1 MKLTKKI
8 FLSLLFPA
16 LMFLAMWAITAS
28 NPACYVNG
36 KFIFLGFDLVRFV
49 ITSACQSI
57 CVALAIWM
65 QLKNGRFDFSNGAA
79 MILTAIIAGNVGL
92 RTGSPWLTML
102 VAVLCG
108 IVLCAITAAIY
119 MLGRLPIVIA
129 TIGVTLLYESL
140 TYIIFGGGG
149 VSTFYQNDTLSIF
162 GHMPGVL
169 LPTALAM
176 GIFLFFSNYTVT
188 GRKAKILANNQAAGV
203 NIGIW
208 EEANVSQTAMFCGA
222 IVGLAATIYVSQ
234 NNVLPQSSLSTAGIM
249 FSYIVPV
256 YMGMFIGLASN
267 DVIGISIAAI
277 GMAIFNYGL
286 NCMNLGGGGWQQIIM
301 GAFVMCFYTFSAQL
315 ENLKKLVAKLRKREI
330 AVSAT

>member
-1 MKLTKKI
+1 MKIVKKI
-8 FLSLLFPA
+8 GLSLLFPV
-16 LMFLAMWAITAS
+16 LMFLVMLAITAS

-36 KFIFLGFDLVRFV
+36 EFIFLGPDLVRFV

-92 RTGSPWLTML
+92 MTGSPWITML
-102 VAVLCG
+102 VAVCCG
-108 IVLCAITAAIY
+108 IILCAVTAAIY
-119 MLGRLPIVIA
+119 MLGRLPVIIA

-149 VSTFYQNDTLSIF
+149 ISNFYQNDTLSIF
-162 GHMPGVL
+162 GHLPGVL
-169 LPTALAM
+169 LPTAFAM
-176 GIFLFFSNYTVT
+176 AIFLFYTNYTVT
-188 GRKAKILANNQAAGV
+188 GRKGKILANNQAAGV

-208 EEANVSQTAMFCGA
+208 EEANVSQTGMFTGA
-222 IVGLAATIYVSQ
+222 IVGLAALIYVSQ
-234 NNVLPQSSLSTAGIM
+234 NQVTPQASLSTAGIM

-256 YMGMFIGLASN
+256 YMGMFIGMASN
-267 DVIGISIAAI
+267 DVIGIAIAAI

-315 ENLKKLVAKLRKREI
+315 PNIKKLFMRVRKGE
-330 AVSAT
+330 AAA

>member
-1 MKLTKKI
+1 MKLTKRI
-8 FLSLLFPA
+8 FLTLLFPV
-16 LMFLAMWAITAS
+16 LMFLTMWAITAS
-28 NPACYVNG
+28 NSACYVNG

-102 VAVLCG
+102 VAVLVG
-108 IVLCAITAAIY
+108 IVLCAITAAVY

-140 TYIIFGGGG
+140 TYLIFGGSG
-149 VSTFYQNDTLSIF
+149 VSNFYQNDILSIF
-162 GHMPGVL
+162 GHLPGVF

-176 GIFLFFSNYTVT
+176 CIFLFYSNYTVT
-188 GRKAKILANNQAAGV
+188 GRKGKILANNQAAGV

-208 EEANVSQTAMFCGA
+208 EEANVSQTSMFCGA

-234 NNVLPQSSLSTAGIM
+234 NQVLPQSGLSTAGIM

-267 DVIGISIAAI
+267 DVIGISIAAV

-301 GAFVMCFYTFSAQL
+301 GVFVMCFYTFSAQL
-315 ENLKKLVAKLRKREI
+315 NNIKAIFHKKFGKEKAVA
-330 AVSAT
+330 

>member
-1 MKLTKKI
+1 MKLTKRI
-8 FLSLLFPA
+8 FLSLLFPV

-49 ITSACQSI
+49 ILNACQSI

-79 MILTAIIAGNVGL
+79 MILTAIIAGNIGL
-92 RTGSPWLTML
+92 QAGSPWVTLV
-102 VAVLCG
+102 VAVFCG
-108 IVLCAITAAIY
+108 IILCAITAAVY
-119 MLGRLPIVIA
+119 MLGRLPVVIA
-129 TIGVTLLYESL
+129 TIGMTLVYESL
-140 TYIIFGGGG
+140 TYLVFGGGG
-149 VSTFYQNDTLSIF
+149 ISNFYQNNSLSIF
-162 GHMPGVL
+162 GHLPGVL
-169 LPTALAM
+169 VPTALAM
-176 GIFLFFSNYTVT
+176 CIFLFYTNYTVT
-188 GRKAKILANNQAAGV
+188 GRKGKILANNQSAGV

-208 EEANVSQTAMFCGA
+208 EEANVSQTAMFTGA

-234 NNVLPQSSLSTAGIM
+234 NQVNPQSSLSTAGIM

-301 GAFVMCFYTFSAQL
+301 GVFVMCFYTFSAQL
-315 ENLKKLVAKLRKREI
+315 DNLKKVFRRLFKKEAVA
-330 AVSAT
+330 

>member
-1 MKLTKKI
+1 MKLTKRI
-8 FLSLLFPA
+8 FLTLLFPV
-16 LMFLAMWAITAS
+16 LMFLAMWAITAA

-36 KFIFLGFDLVRFV
+36 KFIFLGFDLIRFV
-49 ITSACQSI
+49 CLNACQSI

-92 RTGSPWLTML
+92 RTGSPWITML
-102 VAVLCG
+102 VAVVTG
-108 IVLCAITAAIY
+108 ILLCAFTAAVY
-119 MLGRLPIVIA
+119 MLGRLPVVIA
-129 TIGVTLLYESL
+129 TIGVTLLYESM
-140 TYIIFGGGG
+140 TYLIFGGGG
-149 VSTFYQNDTLSIF
+149 ISNFYQNNTLSIF
-162 GHMPGVL
+162 GHLPGVF

-176 GIFLFFSNYTVT
+176 CIFLFYSNYTVT
-188 GRKAKILANNQAAGV
+188 GRKGKILANNQAAGV

-208 EEANVSQTAMFCGA
+208 EEANVSQTAMFTGA

-234 NNVLPQSSLSTAGIM
+234 NQVMPQSGLSTAGIM

-267 DVIGISIAAI
+267 DVIGISIAAV

-301 GAFVMCFYTFSAQL
+301 GVFVMCFYTFSAQL
-315 ENLKKLVAKLRKREI
+315 NNIKALLRKKFGKEK
-330 AVSAT
+330 AVA

>member
-1 MKLTKKI
+1 MNLIKRI
-8 FLSLLFPA
+8 FLTLLFPA
-16 LMFLAMWAITAS
+16 LMFLAMWAITAA

-36 KFIFLGFDLVRFV
+36 KYIFLGFDLVRFV
-49 ITSACQSI
+49 VLNACQSI

-79 MILTAIIAGNVGL
+79 MILTAIIAGNIGL
-92 RTGSPWLTML
+92 RTGSPWITLL
-102 VAVLCG
+102 VAVVTG
-108 IVLCAITAAIY
+108 IILCAFTAAVY

-129 TIGVTLLYESL
+129 TIGVTLLYESM
-140 TYIIFGGGG
+140 TYLIFGGGG
-149 VSTFYQNDTLSIF
+149 ISNFYQNDTLSVF
-162 GHMPGVL
+162 GHMPGIF

-176 GIFLFFSNYTVT
+176 GIFLFYSNYTVT
-188 GRKAKILANNQAAGV
+188 GRKGKILANNQAAGV

-208 EEANVSQTAMFCGA
+208 EEANVSQTSMFCGA

-234 NNVLPQSSLSTAGIM
+234 NNVVPQSGLSTAGIM

-267 DVIGISIAAI
+267 DVIGISIAAV

-301 GAFVMCFYTFSAQL
+301 GVFVMCFYTFSAQL
-315 ENLKKLVAKLRKREI
+315 NNIKAIFHKKFGKEKAVA
-330 AVSAT
+330 

>member
-1 MKLTKKI
+1 MKLIKKI
-8 FLSLLFPA
+8 FLSLLFPV

-36 KFIFLGFDLVRFV
+36 KFIFLGQDLIRFV

-92 RTGSPWLTML
+92 RTGSPWLTLL

-108 IVLCAITAAIY
+108 VVLCAVTAAVY

-140 TYIIFGGGG
+140 TYIIFGGSG
-149 VSTFYQNDTLSIF
+149 VSNFYQNDTLSIF

-176 GIFLFFSNYTVT
+176 GLFLFYTNCTVT
-188 GRKAKILANNQAAGV
+188 GRKGKILANNQAAGV

-208 EEANVSQTAMFCGA
+208 EEANVSQTGMFTGA

-234 NNVLPQSSLSTAGIM
+234 NQVLPQASLSTAGIM

-267 DVIGISIAAI
+267 DVIGISIAAV

-315 ENLKKLVAKLRKREI
+315 NNIRSRFRRLFKKEAVA
-330 AVSAT
+330 

>member
-1 MKLTKKI
+1 MKLTKRI
-8 FLSLLFPA
+8 FLTLLFPV
-16 LMFLAMWAITAS
+16 LMFLVMWAITAS

-102 VAVLCG
+102 VAILVG
-108 IVLCAITAAIY
+108 IVLCAITAAVY

-140 TYIIFGGGG
+140 TYLIFGGGG
-149 VSTFYQNDTLSIF
+149 VSNFYQNDTLAIF
-162 GHMPGVL
+162 GHLPGVL

-176 GIFLFFSNYTVT
+176 GIFLFYSNFTVT
-188 GRKAKILANNQAAGV
+188 GRKGKILANNQAAGV

-208 EEANVSQTAMFCGA
+208 EEANVSQTAMFTGA

-234 NNVLPQSSLSTAGIM
+234 NQVLPQSGLSTAGIM

-267 DVIGISIAAI
+267 DVIGISIAAV

-301 GAFVMCFYTFSAQL
+301 GVFVMCFYTFSAQL
-315 ENLKKLVAKLRKREI
+315 NNIKAIFRKKFGKENAVA
-330 AVSAT
+330 

>member
-1 MKLTKKI
+1 MKLTKRI
-8 FLSLLFPA
+8 VLTLLFPV

-65 QLKNGRFDFSNGAA
+65 QLKNGRFDFSNGAS

-92 RTGSPWLTML
+92 KTGSPWITML
-102 VAVLCG
+102 VAILCG
-108 IVLCAITAAIY
+108 IVLCAFTAAVY

-140 TYIIFGGGG
+140 TYLIFGGGG
-149 VSTFYQNDTLSIF
+149 ISTFYQNPTLSIF
-162 GHMPGVL
+162 GHLPGVL

-176 GIFLFFSNYTVT
+176 GIFLFYSNYTVT
-188 GRKAKILANNQAAGV
+188 GRKGKILANNQSAGV

-208 EEANVSQTAMFCGA
+208 EEANVSQTAMFTGA

-234 NNVLPQSSLSTAGIM
+234 NQVLPQASLSTAGIM

-256 YMGMFIGLASN
+256 YMCMFIGLASN

-301 GAFVMCFYTFSAQL
+301 GVFVMCFYTFSAQL
-315 ENLKKLVAKLRKREI
+315 NNIRALFRRHSKEEAE
-330 AVSAT
+330 AAA

>member
-1 MKLTKKI
+1 MKLTKRI
-8 FLSLLFPA
+8 FLTLLFPV
-16 LMFLAMWAITAS
+16 LMFLAMWAITAA
-28 NPACYVNG
+28 NPACYLNG
-36 KFIFLGFDLVRFV
+36 KFIFLGYDLFRFV
-49 ITSACQSI
+49 ILNACQSI

-92 RTGSPWLTML
+92 RTGSPWITIL

-140 TYIIFGGGG
+140 TYLIFGGGG
-149 VSTFYQNDTLSIF
+149 VSNFYQSNTLSIF
-162 GHMPGVL
+162 GHLPGVL

-176 GIFLFFSNYTVT
+176 CIFLFYTNYTVT
-188 GRKAKILANNQAAGV
+188 GRKGKILANNQSAGV

-208 EEANVSQTAMFCGA
+208 EEANVSQTGMFTGA

-234 NNVLPQSSLSTAGIM
+234 NNVLPQSGLSTAGIM

-301 GAFVMCFYTFSAQL
+301 GVFVMCFYTFSAQL
-315 ENLKKLVAKLRKREI
+315 DNLKTVFRRLFKKEA
-330 AVSAT
+330 AA

>member
-1 MKLTKKI
+1 MNLIKKVFLT
-8 FLSLLFPA
+8 LLFPV
-16 LMFLAMWAITAS
+16 LMFLAMLAITAG

-49 ITSACQSI
+49 IMSACQSI

-92 RTGSPWLTML
+92 RTGSPWITML
-102 VAVLCG
+102 VAVVTG
-108 IVLCAITAAIY
+108 IILCAITAAVY

-129 TIGVTLLYESL
+129 TIGMTLLYESL
-140 TYIIFGGGG
+140 TYLIFGGGG
-149 VSTFYQNDTLSIF
+149 VSNFYQNDKLSIF
-162 GHMPGVL
+162 GHLPGVI
-169 LPTALAM
+169 LPTVLAM
-176 GIFLFFSNYTVT
+176 AIFLFYTNFTVT
-188 GRKAKILANNQAAGV
+188 GRKGKILSNNQAAGV

-208 EEANVSQTAMFCGA
+208 EEANVSQTSMFCGA

-234 NNVLPQSSLSTAGIM
+234 NNVIPQSSLSTAGIM

-267 DVIGISIAAI
+267 DVIGISVAAI

-301 GAFVMCFYTFSAQL
+301 GVFVMCFYTLSAQL
-315 ENLKKLVAKLRKREI
+315 NNLKKVIRRVFKRE
-330 AVSAT
+330 AAA

>member
-1 MKLTKKI
+1 MKLTKRI
-8 FLSLLFPA
+8 FLTLLFPL
-16 LMFLAMWAITAS
+16 LMFLAMWAITAA

-49 ITSACQSI
+49 ILNACQSI

-79 MILTAIIAGNVGL
+79 MILTAIIAGNIGL
-92 RTGSPWLTML
+92 RTGSPWITML
-102 VAVLCG
+102 VAILCG
-108 IVLCAITAAIY
+108 IILCAITAAVY
-119 MLGRLPIVIA
+119 MLGRLPVVIA
-129 TIGVTLLYESL
+129 TIGMTLLYESL
-140 TYIIFGGGG
+140 TYLVFGGGG
-149 VSTFYQNDTLSIF
+149 IINFYQNNALSIF
-162 GHMPGVL
+162 GHLPGVL

-176 GIFLFFSNYTVT
+176 GIFLFYSNCTVT
-188 GRKAKILANNQAAGV
+188 GRKGKILANNQSAGV

-208 EEANVSQTAMFCGA
+208 EEANVSQTAMFTGA
-222 IVGLAATIYVSQ
+222 IVGLAATIYVAQ
-234 NNVLPQSSLSTAGIM
+234 NQVLPQSSLSTAGIM

-301 GAFVMCFYTFSAQL
+301 GVFVMCFYTFSAQL
-315 ENLKKLVAKLRKREI
+315 DNIKKVFRRLTRKEAVA
-330 AVSAT
+330 

>member
-1 MKLTKKI
+1 MKLTKRI
-8 FLSLLFPA
+8 FLTLLFPV
-16 LMFLAMWAITAS
+16 LMFLAMWAITAA

-36 KFIFLGFDLVRFV
+36 KFIFLGFDLIRFV
-49 ITSACQSI
+49 CLNACQSI

-92 RTGSPWLTML
+92 KTGSPWITML
-102 VAVLCG
+102 VAVVTG
-108 IVLCAITAAIY
+108 ILLCAFTAAVY
-119 MLGRLPIVIA
+119 MLGRLPVVIA
-129 TIGVTLLYESL
+129 TIGVTLLYESM
-140 TYIIFGGGG
+140 TYLIFGGGG
-149 VSTFYQNDTLSIF
+149 ISNFYQNNTLSIF
-162 GHMPGVL
+162 GHLPGVF

-176 GIFLFFSNYTVT
+176 CIFLFYSNYTVT
-188 GRKAKILANNQAAGV
+188 GRKGKILANNQAAGV

-208 EEANVSQTAMFCGA
+208 EEANVSQTAMFTGA

-234 NNVLPQSSLSTAGIM
+234 NQVMPQSGLSTAGIK

-267 DVIGISIAAI
+267 DVIGISIAAV

-301 GAFVMCFYTFSAQL
+301 GVFVMCFYTFSAQL
-315 ENLKKLVAKLRKREI
+315 NNIKALLRKKFGKEK
-330 AVSAT
+330 AVA

>member
-1 MKLTKKI
+1 MNILKKI
-8 FLSLLFPA
+8 FLTLLFPV
-16 LMFLAMWAITAS
+16 LMFLVMLAITAS

-36 KFIFLGFDLVRFV
+36 KFIFLGSDLVRFV
-49 ITSACQSI
+49 IMNACQSI

-92 RTGSPWLTML
+92 RTGSPWITML

-108 IVLCAITAAIY
+108 IILCAITAAIY

-140 TYIIFGGGG
+140 TYLIFGGGG
-149 VSTFYQNDTLSIF
+149 ISNFYQSDKLSIF
-162 GHMPGVL
+162 GHLPGVL

-176 GIFLFFSNYTVT
+176 GIFLFYTNFTVT
-188 GRKAKILANNQAAGV
+188 GRKGKILANNQSAGV

-208 EEANVSQTAMFCGA
+208 EEANVSQTGMFCGA

-234 NNVLPQSSLSTAGIM
+234 NQVNPQSSLSTAGIM

-267 DVIGISIAAI
+267 DVIGISIAAV

-301 GAFVMCFYTFSAQL
+301 GVFVMCFYTFSAQL
-315 ENLKKLVAKLRKREI
+315 NNIKAVFRRLLKKA
-330 AVSAT
+330 AAA

>member
-8 FLSLLFPA
+8 FLTLLFPV
-16 LMFLAMWAITAS
+16 LMFLAMWAITAA

-49 ITSACQSI
+49 ILNACQSI

-79 MILTAIIAGNVGL
+79 MILTAIIAGNIGL
-92 RTGSPWLTML
+92 RTGSPWITLL
-102 VAVLCG
+102 VAVVTG
-108 IVLCAITAAIY
+108 ILLCAFTAAVY

-140 TYIIFGGGG
+140 TYLIFGGGG
-149 VSTFYQNDTLSIF
+149 ISNFYQNDTLSIF
-162 GHMPGVL
+162 GHLPGII

-176 GIFLFFSNYTVT
+176 GIFLFYSNYTVT
-188 GRKAKILANNQAAGV
+188 GRKGKILANNQAAGV

-208 EEANVSQTAMFCGA
+208 EEANVSQTAMFTGA

-234 NNVLPQSSLSTAGIM
+234 NQVLPQSGLSTAGVM

-301 GAFVMCFYTFSAQL
+301 GVFVMCFYTFSAQL
-315 ENLKKLVAKLRKREI
+315 NNIKALFHKKFGHEKAVA
-330 AVSAT
+330 

>member
-1 MKLTKKI
+1 MNLIKRVFLT
-8 FLSLLFPA
+8 LLFPA
-16 LMFLAMWAITAS
+16 LMFLAMWAITAA

-36 KFIFLGFDLVRFV
+36 KYIFLGFDLVRFV
-49 ITSACQSI
+49 VLNACQSI

-79 MILTAIIAGNVGL
+79 MILTAIIAGNIGL
-92 RTGSPWLTML
+92 RTGSPWITLL
-102 VAVLCG
+102 VAVVTG
-108 IVLCAITAAIY
+108 IILCAFTAAVY

-129 TIGVTLLYESL
+129 TIGVTLLYESM
-140 TYIIFGGGG
+140 TYLIFGGGG
-149 VSTFYQNDTLSIF
+149 ISNFYQNDTLSVF
-162 GHMPGVL
+162 GHMPGIF

-176 GIFLFFSNYTVT
+176 GIFLFYSNCTVT
-188 GRKAKILANNQAAGV
+188 GRKGKILANNQAAGV

-208 EEANVSQTAMFCGA
+208 EEANVSQTSMFCGA

-234 NNVLPQSSLSTAGIM
+234 NNVVPQSGLSTAGIM

-267 DVIGISIAAI
+267 DVIGISIAAV

-301 GAFVMCFYTFSAQL
+301 GVFVMCFYTFSAQL
-315 ENLKKLVAKLRKREI
+315 NNIKAIFHKKFGKEKAVA
-330 AVSAT
+330 

>member
-1 MKLTKKI
+1 MKLTKRI
-8 FLSLLFPA
+8 FLTLLFPL
-16 LMFLAMWAITAS
+16 LMFLAMWAITAA

-49 ITSACQSI
+49 ILNACQSI

-79 MILTAIIAGNVGL
+79 MILTAIIAGNIGL
-92 RTGSPWLTML
+92 RTGSPWITML

-108 IVLCAITAAIY
+108 IILCAITAAVY
-119 MLGRLPIVIA
+119 MLGRLPVVIA
-129 TIGVTLLYESL
+129 TIGMTLLYESL
-140 TYIIFGGGG
+140 TYLVFGGGG
-149 VSTFYQNDTLSIF
+149 IINFYQNNALSIF
-162 GHMPGVL
+162 GHLPGVL

-176 GIFLFFSNYTVT
+176 GIFLFYSNCTVT
-188 GRKAKILANNQAAGV
+188 GRKGKILANNQSAGV

-208 EEANVSQTAMFCGA
+208 EEANVSQTAMFTGA
-222 IVGLAATIYVSQ
+222 IVGLAATIYVAQ
-234 NNVLPQSSLSTAGIM
+234 NQVLPQSSLSTAGIM

-301 GAFVMCFYTFSAQL
+301 GVFVMCFYTFSAQL
-315 ENLKKLVAKLRKREI
+315 DNIKKVFRRLTKKEAVA
-330 AVSAT
+330 

>member
-8 FLSLLFPA
+8 ILTLLFPV
-16 LMFLAMWAITAS
+16 LIFLAMWAITAR

-36 KFIFLGFDLVRFV
+36 KFIFLSQDLVRFV
-49 ITSACQSI
+49 ITTACQTV

-92 RTGSPWLTML
+92 ATGSPWLTL
-102 VAVLCG
+102 LTAVLCG
-108 IVLCAITAAIY
+108 IIICAITAAVY

-149 VSTFYQNDTLSIF
+149 ISNFYQNDTLSIF

-169 LPTALAM
+169 FPTALAM
-176 GIFLFFSNYTVT
+176 GIFLFYSNFTVT
-188 GRKAKILANNQAAGV
+188 GRKGKILANNQAAGV

-208 EEANVSQTAMFCGA
+208 EEANVSQTGMFTGA

-234 NNVLPQSSLSTAGIM
+234 NQVLPQSSLSTAGIM

-256 YMGMFIGLASN
+256 YIGMFIGLASN
-267 DVIGISIAAI
+267 DVIGICIAAI

-301 GAFVMCFYTFSAQL
+301 GVFMMTFYTFSAQL
-315 ENLKKLVAKLRKREI
+315 DNIKKAFRQLFKKEVA
-330 AVSAT
+330 A

>member
-8 FLSLLFPA
+8 FLSLLFPV
-16 LMFLAMWAITAS
+16 LMFLVMWAITAS

-36 KFIFLGFDLVRFV
+36 EFIFLGPDLIRFI

-92 RTGSPWLTML
+92 KTGSPWLTML

-108 IVLCAITAAIY
+108 IILCAITAAIY
-119 MLGRLPIVIA
+119 MLGRLPVVIA

-140 TYIIFGGGG
+140 TYLVFGGVGINAYYQTEKLAIFGR
-149 VSTFYQNDTLSIF
+149 L
-162 GHMPGVL
+162 PGVL

-176 GIFLFFSNYTVT
+176 GIFLFYTNYTVT
-188 GRKAKILANNQAAGV
+188 GRKGKILANNQAAGV

-208 EEANVSQTAMFCGA
+208 EEANVSQTGMFCGA
-222 IVGLAATIYVSQ
+222 IVGLAAIIYVSQ
-234 NNVLPQSSLSTAGIM
+234 NQVAPQAQLSTAGIM

-267 DVIGISIAAI
+267 DVIGIAIAAI
-277 GMAIFNYGL
+277 GMAFFNYGL

-301 GAFVMCFYTFSAQL
+301 GVFMMAFYTFSAQFD
-315 ENLKKLVAKLRKREI
+315 KIKAAFRKRKANK
-330 AVSAT
+330 AVA

>member
-8 FLSLLFPA
+8 FLTLLFPV
-16 LMFLAMWAITAS
+16 LMFLAMWVITA
-28 NPACYVNG
+28 NNDACYVNG
-36 KFIFLGFDLVRFV
+36 KYIFIGQDLVRFV
-49 ITSACQSI
+49 IMNACQSI

-79 MILTAIIAGNVGL
+79 MILTAIIAGNVGIA
-92 RTGSPWLTML
+92 TGSPWLTML
-102 VAVLCG
+102 VAVVCG
-108 IVLCAITAAIY
+108 IVLCAVTAAIY

-140 TYIIFGGGG
+140 TYLIFGGGG
-149 VSTFYQNDTLSIF
+149 ISNFYQNDTLSIF
-162 GHMPGVL
+162 GHLPGVL

-176 GIFLFFSNYTVT
+176 GIFLFYSNYTVT
-188 GRKAKILANNQAAGV
+188 GRKGKILANNQAAGV

-208 EEANVSQTAMFCGA
+208 EEANVSQTGMFCGA

-234 NNVLPQSSLSTAGIM
+234 NQVNPQASLSTAGIM

-267 DVIGISIAAI
+267 DVIGISIAAV

-315 ENLKKLVAKLRKREI
+315 NNIKAFFRRKFSKEAVA
-330 AVSAT
+330 

>member
-8 FLSLLFPA
+8 FLTLLFPV
-16 LMFLAMWAITAS
+16 LMFLAMWAITAA

-49 ITSACQSI
+49 ILNACQSI

-79 MILTAIIAGNVGL
+79 MILTAIIAGNIGL
-92 RTGSPWLTML
+92 RTGSPWITLL
-102 VAVLCG
+102 VAVVTG
-108 IVLCAITAAIY
+108 IILCAFTAAVY

-140 TYIIFGGGG
+140 TYLIFGGGG
-149 VSTFYQNDTLSIF
+149 ISNFYQNDTLSIF
-162 GHMPGVL
+162 GHLPGIF

-176 GIFLFFSNYTVT
+176 GIFLFYSNYTVT
-188 GRKAKILANNQAAGV
+188 GRKGKILANNQAAGV

-208 EEANVSQTAMFCGA
+208 EEANVSQTAMFTGA

-234 NNVLPQSSLSTAGIM
+234 NQVLPQSGLSTSGIM

-301 GAFVMCFYTFSAQL
+301 GVFVMCFYTFSAQL
-315 ENLKKLVAKLRKREI
+315 ENIKALFRRSKKSEA
-330 AVSAT
+330 AA

>member
-1 MKLTKKI
+1 MKLTKRI
-8 FLSLLFPA
+8 FLTLLFPV
-16 LMFLAMWAITAS
+16 LMFLAMWAITAA

-49 ITSACQSI
+49 ILNACQSI

-79 MILTAIIAGNVGL
+79 MILTAIIAGNIGL
-92 RTGSPWLTML
+92 RTGSPWVTLL
-102 VAVLCG
+102 VAVVTG
-108 IVLCAITAAIY
+108 ILLCAFTATVY

-140 TYIIFGGGG
+140 TYLIFGGGG
-149 VSTFYQNDTLSIF
+149 ISNFYQNDTLSIF
-162 GHMPGVL
+162 GHLPGIF
-169 LPTALAM
+169 LPTVLAM
-176 GIFLFFSNYTVT
+176 GIFLFYSNYTVT
-188 GRKAKILANNQAAGV
+188 GRKGKILANNQAAGV

-208 EEANVSQTAMFCGA
+208 EEANVSQTGMFTGA

-234 NNVLPQSSLSTAGIM
+234 NQVLPQSGLSTAGIM
-249 FSYIVPV
+249 FSYLVPV

-267 DVIGISIAAI
+267 DVIGISIAAV

-301 GAFVMCFYTFSAQL
+301 GVFVMCFYTFSAQL
-315 ENLKKLVAKLRKREI
+315 NNIKAFFRKHFKKEAVA
-330 AVSAT
+330 

>member
-1 MKLTKKI
+1 MKLTKRI
-8 FLSLLFPA
+8 FLTLLFPV
-16 LMFLAMWAITAS
+16 LMFLAMWAITAA

-49 ITSACQSI
+49 ILNACQSI

-92 RTGSPWLTML
+92 KDRQPLDHHAGGRPLWHRPLRHHGRGLYAGPSPRRHRHHRRDAAVR
-102 VAVLCG
+102 VAD
-108 IVLCAITAAIY
+108 
-119 MLGRLPIVIA
+119 LPHLRRRRYQQ
-129 TIGVTLLYESL
+129 LLPERHAL
-140 TYIIFGGGG
+140 H
-149 VSTFYQNDTLSIF
+149 LR
-162 GHMPGVL
+162 PPARRL
-169 LPTALAM
+169 LPTLLAM
-176 GIFLFFSNYTVT
+176 GIFLFYSNYTVT
-188 GRKAKILANNQAAGV
+188 GRKGKILANNQAAGV

-208 EEANVSQTAMFCGA
+208 EEANVSQTAMFTGA

-234 NNVLPQSSLSTAGIM
+234 NQVLPQSGLSTAGIM

-301 GAFVMCFYTFSAQL
+301 GVFVMCFYTFSAQL
-315 ENLKKLVAKLRKREI
+315 NNIKKVFRRVTKKEAVA
-330 AVSAT
+330 

>member
-1 MKLTKKI
+1 MKLTKRI
-8 FLSLLFPA
+8 FLSLLFPV
-16 LMFLAMWAITAS
+16 LMFLVMWAITAA

-49 ITSACQSI
+49 ILNACQSI

-79 MILTAIIAGNVGL
+79 MILTAIIAGNVGTM
-92 RTGSPWLTML
+92 TGSPWLTML
-102 VAVLCG
+102 VAVVCG
-108 IVLCAITAAIY
+108 IALCAITAAVY

-129 TIGVTLLYESL
+129 TIGMTLLYESL
-140 TYIIFGGGG
+140 TYLIFGGGG
-149 VSTFYQNDTLSIF
+149 VSNFFQNNKLSVF
-162 GHMPGVL
+162 GHLPGVL
-169 LPTALAM
+169 LPMALAM
-176 GIFLFFSNYTVT
+176 GIFLFYSNCTVT
-188 GRKAKILANNQAAGV
+188 GRKAKILANNQSAGV

-208 EEANVSQTAMFCGA
+208 EEANVSQTAMFTGA

-234 NNVLPQSSLSTAGIM
+234 NSVAPQASLSTAGIM

-267 DVIGISIAAI
+267 DVIGISIAAV

-301 GAFVMCFYTFSAQL
+301 GVFVMGFYTFSAQL
-315 ENLKKLVAKLRKREI
+315 NNIRAALGRLLKKETKSVA
-330 AVSAT
+330 

>member
-1 MKLTKKI
+1 MKLTKRI
-8 FLSLLFPA
+8 FLTLLFPV
-16 LMFLAMWAITAS
+16 LMFLAMWAITAA

-36 KFIFLGFDLVRFV
+36 KFIFLGFDLIRFV
-49 ITSACQSI
+49 CLNACQSI

-92 RTGSPWLTML
+92 RTGSPWITML
-102 VAVLCG
+102 VAVVTG
-108 IVLCAITAAIY
+108 ILLCAFTAAVY
-119 MLGRLPIVIA
+119 MLGRLPVVIA
-129 TIGVTLLYESL
+129 TIGVTLLYESM
-140 TYIIFGGGG
+140 TYLIFGGGG
-149 VSTFYQNDTLSIF
+149 ISNFYQNNTLSIF
-162 GHMPGVL
+162 GHLPGVF

-176 GIFLFFSNYTVT
+176 CIFLFYSNYTVT
-188 GRKAKILANNQAAGV
+188 GRKGKILANNQAAGV

-208 EEANVSQTAMFCGA
+208 EEANVSQTAMFTGA

-234 NNVLPQSSLSTAGIM
+234 NQVMPQSGLSTAGIM

-301 GAFVMCFYTFSAQL
+301 GVFVMCFYTFSAQFNNIKAL
-315 ENLKKLVAKLRKREI
+315 LRKKFGKEK
-330 AVSAT
+330 AVA

>member
-1 MKLTKKI
+1 MKLTKRI
-8 FLSLLFPA
+8 FLTLLFPV
-16 LMFLAMWAITAS
+16 LMFLAMWAITAA

-49 ITSACQSI
+49 ILNACQSI

-79 MILTAIIAGNVGL
+79 MILTAIIAGNIGL
-92 RTGSPWLTML
+92 RTGSPWVTLL
-102 VAVLCG
+102 VAVVTG
-108 IVLCAITAAIY
+108 ILLCAFTAAVY

-140 TYIIFGGGG
+140 TYLIFGGGG
-149 VSTFYQNDTLSIF
+149 ISNFYQNDTLSIF
-162 GHMPGVL
+162 GHLPGIF

-176 GIFLFFSNYTVT
+176 GIFLFYSNYTVT
-188 GRKAKILANNQAAGV
+188 GRKGKILANNQAAGV

-208 EEANVSQTAMFCGA
+208 EEANVSQTAMFTGA

-234 NNVLPQSSLSTAGIM
+234 NQVLPQSGLSTSGIM

-286 NCMNLGGGGWQQIIM
+286 NCMNLGGGGWQQVIM
-301 GAFVMCFYTFSAQL
+301 GVFVMCFYTFSAQL
-315 ENLKKLVAKLRKREI
+315 NNIKAFFRRKKEAVA
-330 AVSAT
+330 

>member
-1 MKLTKKI
+1 MKLTKRI
-8 FLSLLFPA
+8 FLTLLFPV

-65 QLKNGRFDFSNGAA
+65 QLKNGRFDFSNGAS

-92 RTGSPWLTML
+92 KTGSPWITML
-102 VAVLCG
+102 VAILCG
-108 IVLCAITAAIY
+108 IVLCAFTAAVY

-140 TYIIFGGGG
+140 TYLIFGGGI
-149 VSTFYQNDTLSIF
+149 STFYQNPTLSIF
-162 GHMPGVL
+162 GHLPGVL

-176 GIFLFFSNYTVT
+176 GIFLFYSNYTVT
-188 GRKAKILANNQAAGV
+188 GRKGKILANNQSAGV

-208 EEANVSQTAMFCGA
+208 EEANVSQTAMFTGA

-234 NNVLPQSSLSTAGIM
+234 NQVLPQASLSTAGIM

-301 GAFVMCFYTFSAQL
+301 GVFVMCFYTFSAQL
-315 ENLKKLVAKLRKREI
+315 NNIRALFRRHSKEEAE
-330 AVSAT
+330 AAA

>member
-1 MKLTKKI
+1 
-8 FLSLLFPA
+8 
-16 LMFLAMWAITAS
+16 
-28 NPACYVNG
+28 
-36 KFIFLGFDLVRFV
+36 
-49 ITSACQSI
+49 
-57 CVALAIWM
+57 
-65 QLKNGRFDFSNGAA
+65 
-79 MILTAIIAGNVGL
+79 
-92 RTGSPWLTML
+92 ML
-102 VAVLCG
+102 VAILCG
-108 IVLCAITAAIY
+108 IVLCAFTAAVY

-140 TYIIFGGGG
+140 TYLIFGGGG
-149 VSTFYQNDTLSIF
+149 ISTFYQNPTLSIF
-162 GHMPGVL
+162 GHLPGVL

-176 GIFLFFSNYTVT
+176 GIFLFYTNYTVT
-188 GRKAKILANNQAAGV
+188 GRKGKILANNQAAGV

-208 EEANVSQTAMFCGA
+208 EEANVSQTAMFTGA

-234 NNVLPQSSLSTAGIM
+234 NQVLPQASLSTAGIM

-301 GAFVMCFYTFSAQL
+301 GVFVMCFYTFSAQL
-315 ENLKKLVAKLRKREI
+315 NNIRALFRRHSKEEAE
-330 AVSAT
+330 AAA